1 MRSPQP
7 WPISSKFF
15 AQFITVA
22 VFLTFLASFT
32 SIVAAQSP
40 VTAKVDRNTITAG
53 EQVTLTVTVGGD
65 LINIPRPDLSQLA
78 DFRVVGTSTSTQ
90 VSIINGKLTSQG
102 IFVYRLQPLREG
114 KLTIPPV
121 SVELGGQIY
130 QTEALAIEVLAGS
143 GGGGTPPGQ
152 DFPSTE
158 APGNL
163 EGQLF
168 VEAEVDNRIPYLG
181 QQIIYTFRL
190 YQGVNFIGQPD
201 YQPPSFTNFW
211 GQNVLAQPHY
221 NTTADGQDYLVTEIQ
236 TALFPANIG
245 EITIDSARLVIP
257 GGFFEPDVV
266 LQTDPL
272 SVDVQPLPEGAPED
286 FKGAVGQFEIRT
298 ELSEAVGQVNE
309 PMTLGIEIEGAGNI
323 ETLSEPPLPNLPNWR
338 LFDSQV
344 NTTIDPQEDRVYGT
358 RRFERLVV
366 PGQPGEYT
374 IPPVEFT
381 YFDPQADRYR
391 TVSSDP
397 IPITIRPGDT
407 ESPALT
413 VVGPDQESITLI
425 AGDIRPIKPV
435 PANLRTAGSRLLF
448 NPFYWAC
455 WLLPALAVGGTW
467 VWQRQRQRFAEDVV
481 YARRQ
486 TARRRAFQIL
496 NEDQTSGPDGYAP
509 AHRALLGYLSDML
522 NRPTVGLT
530 TGGLIAL
537 LREAELDPI
546 LIDRIQSTLEKIEI
560 GRFAPVEE
568 TEAQALV
575 ADTRQLIDDLEKQ
588 FRGRA

>member
-1 MRSPQP
+1 M
-7 WPISSKFF
+7 
-15 AQFITVA
+15 A
-22 VFLTFLASFT
+22 
-32 SIVAAQSP
+32 AAQSP
-40 VTAKVDRNTITAG
+40 ITARVDRTTITTD
-53 EQVTLTVTVGGD
+53 EQVTLTVTVSGD
-65 LINIPRPDLSQLA
+65 LINIPRPDLSRLA
-78 DFRVVGTSTSTQ
+78 DFRVISTSTSTQ
-90 VSIINGKLTSQG
+90 VSIINGELTSQG
-102 IFVYRLQPLREG
+102 IFAYRLQPLGEG

-121 SVELGGQIY
+121 SVELGGQTY
-130 QTEALAIEVLAGS
+130 QTEPLTIEVLAGS
-143 GGGGTPPGQ
+143 GGGTPPGQ

-158 APGNL
+158 APSNL

-168 VEAEVDNRIPYLG
+168 VEAEVDNNLPYLG

-190 YQGVNFIGQPD
+190 YQAVNFIGQPD

-221 NTTADGQDYLVTEIQ
+221 NTTTDGRDYLVTEIQ

-245 EITIDSARLVIP
+245 EITIDSAKLVIP

-272 SVDVQPLPEGAPED
+272 TVDVQPLPAGDPEN

-298 ELSEAVGQVNE
+298 DLSEAAGQVNE

-323 ETLSEPPLPNLPNWR
+323 ETLSEPPLPDLPNWR

-344 NTTIDPQEDRVYGT
+344 TTTIDVQEDRVHGT

-366 PGQPGEYT
+366 PGQPGEYI
-374 IPPVEFT
+374 IPPVEFS
-381 YFDPQADRYR
+381 YFDPQAGRYR
-391 TVSSDP
+391 TVRSEP
-397 IPITIRPGDT
+397 IPVTVRPGET

-413 VVGPDQESITLI
+413 VVSPDQESFTVV
-425 AGDIRPIKPV
+425 AGDIRHIKPV
-435 PANLRTAGSRLLF
+435 PANLRSAGSRLLI
-448 NPFYWAC
+448 NPVYWGC
-455 WLLPALAVGGTW
+455 WLLPALVVGG
-467 VWQRQRQRFAEDVV
+467 VWAWQKQRQRFAEDVA

-486 TARRRAFQIL
+486 TARRRALQIL
-496 NEDQTSGPDGYAP
+496 NEDQPTGRDGYAA

-530 TGGLIAL
+530 TAGLIAL
-537 LREAELDPI
+537 LREVELDPV
-546 LIDRIQSTLEKIEI
+546 LIERVQSTLEKIEI

-568 TEAQALV
+568 TAAQALL
-575 ADTRQLIDDLEKQ
+575 ADTRQLIVDLEKQ
-588 FRGRA
+588 FRGRT